1 MPAAKRDYY
10 EVLGVARGAGESE
23 LKSAYR
29 KLALKYHPD
38 RNPGDKDAEERFKEA
53 AEAYSVLSDAD
64 KRRAYDTYG
73 HAGLGAAGAAPD
85 FNADA
90 FADFADIFG
99 DFFGFGDLF
108 GGGGGGGRRRTRAQR
123 GDDVRYDLEVS
134 FEDSLRGL
142 EESIQVPR
150 LEPCDACKGSGAEAE
165 DGWTTCSVCRG
176 RGEVFYQQGFLS
188 IRKTCGQCGG
198 RGKILRR
205 PCRKCKGEAYVQTT
219 RKLKV
224 KIPAGVDTGMKLRV
238 GGEGQPGVN
247 GGPPGDLYVFL
258 SVKPH
263 PVFERKEYD
272 LHCVVPINIAQ
283 AALGTDIHV
292 LTFDGLE
299 TLKVPDGIQSGET
312 LRLRGKGVPFVNG
325 GGRGDLIVHIDIR
338 TPQKLNREQRRL
350 LEQLRDTLPAENE
363 PQEKSLLEK
372 LKDYL
377 M

>member
-10 EVLGVARGAGESE
+10 EVLGVARGASESE
-23 LKSAYR
+23 LKSSYR

-64 KRRAYDTYG
+64 KRRAYDNYG
-73 HAGLGAAGAAPD
+73 HAGLGASGAAPD

-90 FADFADIFG
+90 FSDFADIFG
-99 DFFGFGDLF
+99 DFFGFGDMF
-108 GGGGGGGRRRTRAQR
+108 GSGGGARRRSRAQR
-123 GDDVRYDLEVS
+123 GDDVRYDLELS
-134 FEDSLRGL
+134 FEDSMRGL
-142 EESIQVPR
+142 EESIQIPR
-150 LEPCDACKGSGAEAE
+150 LEACDACNGSGAEAE

-205 PCRKCKGEAYVQTT
+205 PCKKCKGEAYIQTT
-219 RKLKV
+219 KKLKV

-238 GGEGQPGVN
+238 GGEGQPGSN

-258 SVKPH
+258 SVAAH
-263 PVFERKEYD
+263 PVFERREND
-272 LHCVVPINIAQ
+272 LHCVIPVNIAQ
-283 AALGTDIHV
+283 AALGTEVHI

-312 LRLRGKGVPFVNG
+312 LRLRNKGVPFVNG
-325 GGRGDLIVHIDIR
+325 GGRGDLIVHIEVK
-338 TPQKLNREQRRL
+338 TPRKLNREQRKL
-350 LEQLRDTLPAENE
+350 LEQLRETLPEENE